1 MKTIFWIR
9 SEGDNML
16 AQISIYTE
24 NKKGAAREIMGI
36 LANKD
41 INILNLV
48 SSDSGEFGTMRLLVS
63 DTDMAIEELRR
74 NNYLC
79 RRDSVIATELED
91 KPGSLEMFL
100 SHIEKV
106 NINIS
111 YLYVGYIRETKTPVI
126 VMHCDDIGIV
136 EQNLKSN
143 GFKVF

>member
-1 MKTIFWIR
+1 
-9 SEGDNML
+9 ML

-24 NKKGAAREIMGI
+24 NKKGAAKDILSI
-36 LANKD
+36 LAKKD

-63 DTDMAIEELRR
+63 DTEVALTELKQ

-79 RRDSVIATELED
+79 RRDWVIATELED
-91 KPGSLEMFL
+91 KPGTLESFL
-100 SHIEKV
+100 AHIEKV
-106 NINIS
+106 NINIE
-111 YLYVGYIRETKTPVI
+111 YMYVGYIRETKTPVI
-126 VMHCDDIGIV
+126 IIHCDDIEIV